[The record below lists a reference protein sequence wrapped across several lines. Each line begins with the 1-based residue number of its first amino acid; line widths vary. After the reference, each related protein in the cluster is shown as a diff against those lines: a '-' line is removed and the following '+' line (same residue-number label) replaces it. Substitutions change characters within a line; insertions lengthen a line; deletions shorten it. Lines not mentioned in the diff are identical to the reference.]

1 MDKRKNALPGSEYLT
16 TLILVIIDVITFC
29 LNKKMLW
36 GVNDKGTNNQVM
48 IIKEK
53 YNPNCPITGLMKLN
67 TGIINISGIMNMM
80 NSAIMNTGSK
90 NTWAV
95 PFEKSLNERFLGS

>member
-36 GVNDKGTNNQVM
+36 GVNDKGTNSQVM

-53 YNPNCPITGLMKLN
+53 YKPNCPITGLIKLS
-67 TGIINISGIMNMM
+67 TGMTNIIGMLNMR
-80 NSAIMNTGSK
+80 NNAIMNTGSK
-90 NTWAV
+90 KTWAV
-95 PFEKSLNERFLGS
+95 PVEKSRKECFLGS